1 MIKLRYTLFLTGL
14 LLGNFNQPLMAKQ
27 SWELIAKDFQ
37 GEHYIDWKQLKYEER
52 YHTATFKLLTNEYI
66 PNTNRP
72 ANTSFI
78 TDYIIYCFPQPRVFN
93 RYKILTFGKPWAKG
107 KLLESFNVNISSL
120 NIDEGKEVEISEL
133 VCKEKRFM

>member
-1 MIKLRYTLFLTGL
+1 MTIPHAISFFSVL
-14 LLGNFNQPLMAKQ
+14 LLTAVSLPSFAHT
-27 SWELIAKDFQ
+27 WIEVTKDHQ
-37 GEHYIDWKQLKYEER
+37 GIHYIDLRQLKYEER
-52 YHTATFKLLTNEYI
+52 YHTASFKLLTNEFI
-66 PNTNRP
+66 PNTNRL
-72 ANTSFI
+72 ANTSLL